1 MILNYDPNNPPICN
15 IVIEKEGEKEIVC
28 GQVATQMVN
37 LADPDNHSRILA
49 VVLVCDKHDK
59 DLESGKS
66 LIAVAE
72 NGERLGVQYD
82 LKKRGG

>member
-1 MILNYDPNNPPICN
+1 MILNYDPNNPPTCN
-15 IVIEKEGEKEIVC
+15 IVVEKQGDVEKTC

-37 LADPDNHSRILA
+37 LADPDDRTRILA

-59 DLESGKS
+59 DLEAGKS

-72 NGERLGVQYD
+72 NGERIGVQYSN
-82 LKKRGG
+82 KGG